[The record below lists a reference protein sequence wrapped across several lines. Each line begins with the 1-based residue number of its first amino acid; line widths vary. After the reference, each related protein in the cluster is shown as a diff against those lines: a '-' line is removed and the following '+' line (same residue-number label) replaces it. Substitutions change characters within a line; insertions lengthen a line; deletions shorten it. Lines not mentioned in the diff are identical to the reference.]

1 MTINFIAKKITL
13 TDNFKQQAEAK
24 LKKLD
29 RFLSDGEAVVKLVP
43 VKNYI
48 TTEVTVKYN
57 SMIFRAEEIGS
68 DKLAVLDDCVDNIIR
83 KIRKNKTKLEKRIH
97 TDSDAFEIYE
107 DDPEPE
113 SEIQVVKKKT
123 FSVKPMLVEEAILQM
138 EMLGHSFFVFKDA
151 ESGNVDVVYKRS
163 DGKYA
168 VIESE

>member
-1 MTINFIAKKITL
+1 MTTNFIAKKITL
-13 TDNFKQQAEAK
+13 TDNFKQQAESK
-24 LKKLD
+24 LAKLD
-29 RFLSDGEAVVKLVP
+29 RFLSGGKTTVKLVP

-48 TTEVTVKYN
+48 TIEVTVKCS

-83 KIRKNKTKLEKRIH
+83 KIRKNKTKLEKQIH
-97 TDSDAFEIYE
+97 TDSDAFEIYK
-107 DDPEPE
+107 DDLEPE

-151 ESGNVDVVYKRS
+151 ESGNFDVVYKRS